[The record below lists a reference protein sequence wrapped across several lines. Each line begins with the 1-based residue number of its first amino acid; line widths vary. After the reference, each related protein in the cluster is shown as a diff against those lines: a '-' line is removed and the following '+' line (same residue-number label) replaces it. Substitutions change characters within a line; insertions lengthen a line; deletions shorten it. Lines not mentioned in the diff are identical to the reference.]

1 MDAIEEDIDEN
12 DLLHDLYDEDE
23 QNIESTR
30 LSEMV
35 NKEIIFLK
43 NYNEKKNFIYDY
55 RYVNSISSI
64 WKGN

>member
-43 NYNEKKNFIYDY
+43 NYNEKNNFIYDY